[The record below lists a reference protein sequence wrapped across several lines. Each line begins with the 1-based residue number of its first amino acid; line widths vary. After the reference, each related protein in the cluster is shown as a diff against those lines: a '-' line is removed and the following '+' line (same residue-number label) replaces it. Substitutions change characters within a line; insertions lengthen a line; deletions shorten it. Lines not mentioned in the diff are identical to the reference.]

1 MEYTG
6 KKDLGHRLQ
15 QARDA
20 KNLTREA
27 VISMTK
33 LGFSR
38 SSLQAWE
45 NGEREPSIEVVYD
58 LARIYEVHP
67 WALLSGE
74 ESPNNAEEEY
84 CYIPVYNIEVSAG
97 HGMFSEGAEKPSK
110 HLAFRRR
117 WIEARNLNIRK
128 LSAVFTAGDSME
140 PTIPNGAA
148 VVVDHQRNKAMDG
161 KIYIIRIGDR
171 LWVKRVQW
179 TPTGG
184 LNLISDNKEL
194 YQPYEISKQDLE
206 IENNVE
212 IIGQVIHVSYDL
224 PD

>member
-6 KKDLGHRLQ
+6 KKDLGQRLQ

-27 VISMTK
+27 VISLTK
-33 LGFSR
+33 MGFSR

-45 NGEREPSIEVVYD
+45 NGEREPSIEVIYD
-58 LARIYEVHP
+58 LANIYDIHP
-67 WALLSGE
+67 WTLLSGE
-74 ESPNNAEEEY
+74 TSSSNKEEY
-84 CYIPVYNIEVSAG
+84 CYIPVYDIEVSAG
-97 HGMFSEGAEKPSK
+97 YGMFSEGAIKPRK

-117 WIEARNLNIRK
+117 WIEARNLDFSK
-128 LSAVFTAGDSME
+128 LSAVFTTGDSME

-148 VVVDHQRNKAMDG
+148 IIVDHQRNKAMDG
-161 KIYIIRIGDR
+161 KIYVIRIDNR
-171 LWVKRVQW
+171 LWVKRIQW
-179 TPTGG
+179 LIDGG
-184 LNLISDNKEL
+184 LRLISDNKL
-194 YQPYEISKQDLE
+194 YQPLDITRQDLE

-212 IIGQVIHVSYDL
+212 IIGQVIHASYDL